1 MLTLPSLPDDEKV
14 TFSGSQVSSMKEAD
28 ISTSSKSTSPSL
40 VIVTVYSAEPFTEAK
55 EYGPCSA
62 SKVAI
67 RELAALAGVKAK
79 TDTTISSTTK
89 NGRAC
94 RLLLI
99 IIVTPLQPAS
109 D

>member
-1 MLTLPSLPDDEKV
+1 
-14 TFSGSQVSSMKEAD
+14 
-28 ISTSSKSTSPSL
+28 
-40 VIVTVYSAEPFTEAK
+40 VYSAEPFTEAN
-55 EYGPCSA
+55 EYIPFPWLGSA
-62 SKVAI
+62 SKVTRI
-67 RELAALAGVKAK
+67 ELAALAGVKAK

-99 IIVTPLQPAS
+99 INTPLQPAS

>member
-1 MLTLPSLPDDEKV
+1 
-14 TFSGSQVSSMKEAD
+14 
-28 ISTSSKSTSPSL
+28 
-40 VIVTVYSAEPFTEAK
+40 VYSAEPFTEAN
-55 EYGPCSA
+55 EYIPLSA
-62 SKVAI
+62 SKVTSM
-67 RELAALAGVKAK
+67 ELAALAGVKAK

-89 NGRAC
+89 NGKAC